1 MLSVVSCSELGPYR
15 GNHSLTILGHCPPIA
30 AHSMSIISVTR
41 SITLPRRG
49 ADNQTI
55 TTSRNLLFVGAN
67 GSGKTRLGSWLDM
80 SSPDQDRVFRISAQ
94 KSLSMPDTTTPMS
107 IELAEQN
114 LIFGNV
120 GANRNKFY
128 RWENKPA
135 IRPLNDYEK
144 LMVYL
149 FSDETE
155 ENAKY
160 KVAQRQSATKL
171 EPPPTKMDKVK
182 QAWER
187 ILPHRELVV
196 GGLRIQ
202 TQVRGD
208 TDKIYNASEMSD
220 GERVIFY
227 LLGQCLAAPK
237 DSIVVID
244 EPELHLHKSVQA
256 PLWAEVERLRPDCL
270 FVYLTHDVDFAVA
283 QEGAQRVWLKSFD
296 GTSWD
301 WELIEDNDDFPDDL
315 LIEVL
320 GSRKPVVFVE
330 GANGSHDVSLY
341 REILAG
347 FLVIPRGS
355 CDQVIQAVRA
365 LRSNAQL
372 HHLQVYGLIDRD
384 RRTAQEIAALETDNI
399 YTLQVAEVENLFCTQ
414 EILALVSAR
423 LARDV
428 TTDFNQAVT
437 QVFKQLRTELD
448 TQVSLRVIAEV
459 KFRLNCFNASARGV
473 SALSVA
479 LQQLTQSI
487 DIPALYTQFDG
498 EFQAVINAADY
509 RGLLRLY
516 NRKSL
521 PTQIGSALG
530 LKAGELVDLVV
541 RLTRTDERSAVVAAI
556 KPYLGAFALLVT

>member
-1 MLSVVSCSELGPYR
+1 
-15 GNHSLTILGHCPPIA
+15 
-30 AHSMSIISVTR
+30 MSTTPVTR
-41 SITLPRRG
+41 SVTLPRRG
-49 ADNQTI
+49 TAGQTI

-67 GSGKTRLGSWLDM
+67 GSGKTRLGAWLEMD
-80 SSPDQDRVFRISAQ
+80 SPDKARVFRISAQ
-94 KSLSMPDTTTPMS
+94 KSLTMPDSTTPVS
-107 IELAEQN
+107 IELAERN
-114 LIFGNV
+114 LLFGNPTDV
-120 GANRNKFY
+120 ANKHHY
-128 RWENKPA
+128 RWQQKPA
-135 IRPLNDYEK
+135 TAFLNDYEK
-144 LMVYL
+144 LMVFL

-160 KVAQRQSATKL
+160 KVAQRGSTTRV
-171 EPPPTKMDKVK
+171 EPPLTRLDKVK
-182 QAWER
+182 QAWEQ

-202 TQVRGD
+202 TRVRGD
-208 TDKIYNASEMSD
+208 VNKVYNSSEMSD

-227 LLGQCLAAPK
+227 LIGQCLAAPK
-237 DSIVVID
+237 DNIIVID

-256 PLWAEVERLRPDCL
+256 PLWAEIERLRPDCL

-301 WELIEDNDDFPDDL
+301 WERIEDKDDLPDDL

-330 GANGSHDVSLY
+330 GVNGSHDVSLY
-341 REILAG
+341 REILTG

-365 LRSNAQL
+365 LRSNTQL

-384 RRTAQEIAALETDNI
+384 RRTTPEIAALQSDNI
-399 YTLQVAEVENLFCTQ
+399 YSLDVAEVENLFCTQ
-414 EILALVSAR
+414 EVLALVSAR
-423 LARDV
+423 LARD
-428 TTDFNQAVT
+428 TTADFDQAVF

-459 KFRLNCFNASARGV
+459 KFKLNCLDASARGV
-473 SALSVA
+473 PALSAA
-479 LQQLTQSI
+479 LQQLTQNI
-487 DIPALYTQFDG
+487 NIPALYSRFDD
-498 EFQAVINAADY
+498 EFKTVINATDY

-521 PTQIGSALG
+521 PTQIGNALG
-530 LKAGELVDLVV
+530 LKAGELVELVV
-541 RLTRTDERSAVVAAI
+541 RLARTDARTAVSAAI
-556 KPYLGAFALLVT
+556 KPYLGAFASLVS